1 MTKYEHILFSIFR
14 YAIDGMPYVRFL
26 AYVNISRANAS
37 TITESIVKTLEQHL
51 HLTKQVIFER
61 LVGFGSDGAAVMTG
75 CKSGVATVLKKEQ
88 PCLFTIH
95 CMAHRLELSFK
106 TFLDNF
112 SFTKSLMECLE
123 AIYKFYHNSS
133 LNRSNLKVSCAA
145 ANITFLVPGRV
156 GGTRWLPHTMA
167 ALQTLWKL
175 YPALIEHFEQVQIFY
190 QFTFIVTLHKHHT

>member
-1 MTKYEHILFSIFR
+1 
-14 YAIDGMPYVRFL
+14 MPYVRFL